1 MRNPKIW
8 LALALGAIIFQALRS
23 TAQSPST
30 SLEISGIES
39 FTEPYRT
46 VRVAAPEPGVVKD
59 IFAREGANVAAGQPL
74 VRLDVDFLEAL
85 LAYAQAAAESTGRI
99 EAAQADVAY
108 RWQRVEQIRKLRESA
123 SAPQAELDRAV
134 ADLAIAEGQL
144 KAAQEEA
151 RLKALDQQKIQVQ
164 IDRRTIRS
172 PIAGVVTEVFKEAGE
187 FTAAND
193 PTLLTVVQL
202 DPLVSTF
209 RMSQDVANTLL
220 PGMQLDVELVNGT
233 VHRSIVEFVSPLI
246 DASVGTV
253 EVKIRIP
260 NSDGALPAGMRCKLR
275 Y

>member
-1 MRNPKIW
+1 MRNSKLWIG
-8 LALALGAIIFQALRS
+8 LVLGALVFHQLRT
-23 TAQSPST
+23 TAQSPTT
-30 SLEISGIES
+30 SVDLAGVES

-46 VRVAAPEPGVVKD
+46 VRVASPEAGVVTD
-59 IFAREGANVAAGQPL
+59 VVAREGARVAAGQSL
-74 VRLDVDFLEAL
+74 VRLDVDYYAAL
-85 LAYAQAAAESTGRI
+85 LAYGRAAAEATGRI
-99 EAAQADVAY
+99 DAAQADVAY

-123 SAPQAELDRAV
+123 SAQQTELDRAV

-151 RLKALDQQKIQVQ
+151 RLRALDQQKIQVQ
-164 IDRRTIRS
+164 IERRTIRS

-209 RMSQDVANTLL
+209 RLPQEVANALV
-220 PGMQLDVELVNGT
+220 PGMQLDVELANGT

-260 NSDGALPAGMRCKLR
+260 NSDGTLPAGMRCSLR